1 MYYLFRSDDMEKLKP
16 YWKII
21 VGALMI
27 LIFIISQLLSR
38 LEEQTIPTLPQSK
51 QEEVLV
57 EYIYVDL
64 KGEVRYPGVYKV
76 LKETR
81 LFQVITQ
88 AGGLTVFADD
98 LAVNLSMKLYDQTVV
113 YIPHVD
119 EQYQSIHDG
128 EGPHSSVVNINQA
141 SLETLMTLPGVG
153 EVTAQDIIDYRNE
166 QGGFSSIEDLMNVP
180 GIGEATFER
189 LEELISIS

>member
-128 EGPHSSVVNINQA
+128 EGPHSAVVNINQA

-166 QGGFSSIEDLMNVP
+166 HGGFSSIEDLMNVP